1 MLSVKVET
9 ENQQTHTR
17 VSAQKLGDL
26 VHRIGGRG
34 DNFLVV
40 QRVPDIPG
48 TFIQVW
54 HEAGGAYELEHRT
67 GTAASHVRTVVGD
80 AGRVLALMTRWAR
93 EEPGWDAG
101 TDWRSAGIPEPEPVP
116 ELAEEIRKQL
126 EPRVRELL
134 RGGYGTVRTFTEAAE
149 DYLVKDGVRPVS
161 RAQAQELVERL
172 WLERVAE
179 QRGWADEVTD
189 ADRLE
194 QAFARLD
201 RGGITAR
208 ENFACC
214 RSCGMDE
221 IRAAGREDAQGFV
234 FFHSQ
239 GTESAG
245 AGHGLALYYG
255 GFGRSAERTAEVG
268 REVVAALSEAGLTVE
283 WDGSPDRAIQLTDL
297 DWRKRLV
304 G

>member
-9 ENQQTHTR
+9 ENQQTRTR
-17 VSAQKLGDL
+17 VSAEELGDL
-26 VHRIGGRG
+26 VHRIGARG

-40 QRVPDIPG
+40 QRIPDIPG

-54 HEAGGAYELEHRT
+54 HAAGGGYELEHRT
-67 GTAASHVRTVVGD
+67 GTATSHVRTVVD
-80 AGRVLALMTRWAR
+80 HPDRVLALMTRWAR

-101 TDWRSAGIPEPEPVP
+101 TVWESAGIPEPEPVP
-116 ELAEEIRKQL
+116 ELAEEIRAQL
-126 EPRVRELL
+126 EPRVRVLL
-134 RGGYGTVRTFTEAAE
+134 RGGYETVGTLTEAAE
-149 DYLVKDGVRPVS
+149 EYLVEDGVRPVS
-161 RAQAQELVERL
+161 RDQARELVERL

-194 QAFARLD
+194 RAFARLD

-208 ENFACC
+208 ENFTCC
-214 RSCGMDE
+214 RSCGMSE
-221 IRAAGREDAQGFV
+221 IGAAGREDARGFV
-234 FFHSQ
+234 FFHGQ
-239 GTESAG
+239 GAEHAA

-255 GFGRSAERTAEVG
+255 GFQDSPERTAAVG
-268 REVVAALSEAGLTVE
+268 REVAAALGEAGLTVE
-283 WDGSPDRAIQLTDL
+283 WDGSPDKAIQLTGL

>member
-17 VSAQKLGDL
+17 VSAERLADL
-26 VHRIGGRG
+26 VHRIGARG

-40 QRVPDIPG
+40 QRIPDIPG

-54 HEAGGAYELEHRT
+54 HEAGGGYELEHRT
-67 GTAASHVRTVVGD
+67 GTATSHVRTVID
-80 AGRVLALMTRWAR
+80 TPARVLALMTRWAR
-93 EEPGWDAG
+93 EEPGWDVG
-101 TDWRSAGIPEPEPVP
+101 TGWESAGIPEPEPVP
-116 ELAEEIRKQL
+116 ELADEVRKQL

-134 RGGYGTVRTFTEAAE
+134 RGGYGTVQTLTETAE

-161 RAQAQELVERL
+161 RAQARELVERL
-172 WLERVAE
+172 WLERVEE
-179 QRGWADEVTD
+179 QRGWADVTD

-194 QAFARLD
+194 RTFARLD
-201 RGGITAR
+201 WGGITAR
-208 ENFACC
+208 ENFTCC
-214 RSCGMDE
+214 RSCGMSE
-221 IRAAGREDAQGFV
+221 IGAAGREDARGFV
-234 FFHSQ
+234 FFHGQ
-239 GTESAG
+239 GTESAA

-255 GFGRSAERTAEVG
+255 GFHDSPERTAAVG
-268 REVVAALSEAGLTVE
+268 REVAAALGEAGLTVE
-283 WDGSPDRAIQLTDL
+283 WDGSPDKAIRLTGL

>member
-1 MLSVKVET
+1 MLSVKVMT
-9 ENQQTHTR
+9 ENQQSHLR
-17 VSAQKLGDL
+17 VSGQELEDL
-26 VHRIGGRG
+26 VYRIGARG

-54 HEAGGAYELEHRT
+54 HEAGGDYELEHRT
-67 GTAASHVRTVVGD
+67 GTATSHVRTVIGD
-80 AGRVLALMTRWAR
+80 PERIVALMTRWAR

-101 TDWRSAGIPEPEPVP
+101 TDWESAGIPEPEPVP
-116 ELAEEIRKQL
+116 ELAQEVREQL

-134 RGGYGTVRTFTEAAE
+134 RGGYGTVRTLTEAAE

-161 RAQAQELVERL
+161 RAQAGELVERL
-172 WLERVAE
+172 WLERVEE
-179 QRGWADEVTD
+179 QRGWADVTD
-189 ADRLE
+189 PDRLE
-194 QAFARLD
+194 RVFAELD
-201 RGGITAR
+201 RQGITAR
-208 ENFACC
+208 EHFTCC
-214 RSCGMDE
+214 RSCGMSE
-221 IRAAGREDAQGFV
+221 IYAAGREDARGFV

-239 GTESAG
+239 GTESAA

-255 GFGRSAERTAEVG
+255 GFDDSAETTAAVG
-268 REVVAALSEAGLTVE
+268 REVVAALGEAGLAAE
-283 WDGSPDRAIQLTDL
+283 WDGSPDQAIELTDL

>member
-17 VSAQKLGDL
+17 VSAERLADL
-26 VHRIGGRG
+26 VHRIGARG

-40 QRVPDIPG
+40 QRIPDIPG

-54 HEAGGAYELEHRT
+54 HEAEGAYELEHRT
-67 GTAASHVRTVVGD
+67 GTATSHVRTVVD
-80 AGRVLALMTRWAR
+80 APERVVALMTRWAR

-101 TDWRSAGIPEPEPVP
+101 TDWESAGMPEPEPVP
-116 ELAEEIRKQL
+116 ELAEEIREQL

-134 RGGYGTVRTFTEAAE
+134 RGGYGTVRTLTETAE

-161 RAQAQELVERL
+161 RFQAGELVERL
-172 WLERVAE
+172 WLERVEE
-179 QRGWADEVTD
+179 QRGWADVTD
-189 ADRLE
+189 PDRLE
-194 QAFARLD
+194 RAFARLD

-208 ENFACC
+208 ENFTCC
-214 RSCGMDE
+214 RSCGMSE
-221 IRAAGREDAQGFV
+221 IAEAGREDARGFV
-234 FFHSQ
+234 FFHGQ
-239 GTESAG
+239 GTESAA

-255 GFGRSAERTAEVG
+255 GFGGSAERTAAVG
-268 REVVAALSEAGLTVE
+268 REVAAALGEAGLTVE
-283 WDGSPDRAIQLTDL
+283 WDGSPDKAIELTGL

>member
-17 VSAQKLGDL
+17 VSAEKLGGL
-26 VHRIGGRG
+26 VDRIGGRG

-40 QRVPDIPG
+40 QRIPDIPG

-54 HEAGGAYELEHRT
+54 HETGGDYEVEHRT
-67 GTAASHVRTVVGD
+67 GTATSHVRTVVGD
-80 AGRVLALMTRWAR
+80 PERVVALMTRWAR

-101 TDWRSAGIPEPEPVP
+101 TAWESAGIPEPEPVP
-116 ELAEEIRKQL
+116 ELAEEVRKRL

-134 RGGYGTVRTFTEAAE
+134 RGGYGTVRTLTETAE
-149 DYLVKDGVRPVS
+149 GYLVKDGVRPVS
-161 RAQAQELVERL
+161 RAQAGKLVERL
-172 WLERVAE
+172 WLERVEE

-189 ADRLE
+189 PDRLE
-194 QAFARLD
+194 RAFARLD

-208 ENFACC
+208 EDFTCC
-214 RSCGMDE
+214 RSCGMSE
-221 IRAAGREDAQGFV
+221 IGAAGREDARGFV
-234 FFHSQ
+234 FFHGQ
-239 GTESAG
+239 GTESAA

-255 GFGRSAERTAEVG
+255 GFDDSAETTAAVG
-268 REVVAALSEAGLTVE
+268 REVVAALGEAGLTVM
-283 WDGSPDRAIQLTDL
+283 WDGSPDKAIELTDL

>member
-9 ENQQTHTR
+9 ENQQTRTR
-17 VSAQKLGDL
+17 VSAEELGDL
-26 VHRIGGRG
+26 VHRIGARG

-40 QRVPDIPG
+40 QRIPDIPG

-54 HEAGGAYELEHRT
+54 HAAGGGYELEHRT
-67 GTAASHVRTVVGD
+67 GTATSHVRTVID
-80 AGRVLALMTRWAR
+80 HPDRVLALMTRWAR

-101 TDWRSAGIPEPEPVP
+101 TVWESAGIPEPEPVP
-116 ELAEEIRKQL
+116 ELAEEIRAQL

-134 RGGYGTVRTFTEAAE
+134 RGGYETVQTLTEAAE

-161 RAQAQELVERL
+161 RAQARELVERL
-172 WLERVAE
+172 WLERVEE
-179 QRGWADEVTD
+179 QRSWADEVTD
-189 ADRLE
+189 PDRLE
-194 QAFARLD
+194 RAFARLD

-208 ENFACC
+208 ENFTCC
-214 RSCGMDE
+214 RSCGMSE
-221 IRAAGREDAQGFV
+221 IGAAGREDARGFV
-234 FFHSQ
+234 FFHGQ
-239 GTESAG
+239 GAEHAA

-255 GFGRSAERTAEVG
+255 GFQDSPERTAAVG
-268 REVVAALSEAGLTVE
+268 REVAAALSEAGLTVE
-283 WDGSPDRAIQLTDL
+283 WDGSPDKAIQLTGL

>member
-17 VSAQKLGDL
+17 VSAQRLGDL
-26 VHRIGGRG
+26 VHRIGARG

-40 QRVPDIPG
+40 QRIPDIPG

-54 HEAGGAYELEHRT
+54 HETGGDYELEHRS
-67 GTAASHVRTVVGD
+67 GTAASHVRIVVD
-80 AGRVLALMTRWAR
+80 DPDRVIALMTRWAR

-101 TDWRSAGIPEPEPVP
+101 TRWESAGIPEPEPVP
-116 ELAEEIRKQL
+116 ELPEEVRQQL

-134 RGGYGTVRTFTEAAE
+134 RRGYGTVRTLTETAE
-149 DYLVKDGVRPVS
+149 DHLVKDGVRPVS
-161 RAQAQELVERL
+161 RAQARELVERL
-172 WLERVAE
+172 WLERVGE
-179 QRGWADEVTD
+179 QRGWADVTD
-189 ADRLE
+189 PDRLE

-208 ENFACC
+208 EHFTCC
-214 RSCGMDE
+214 RSCGMSE
-221 IRAAGREDAQGFV
+221 IGAAGREDARGFV
-234 FFHSQ
+234 FFHGQ
-239 GTESAG
+239 GTESAA

-255 GFGRSAERTAEVG
+255 GFDGSAETTAAVG
-268 REVVAALSEAGLTVE
+268 REVVAALGEAGLTVE
-283 WDGSPDRAIQLTDL
+283 WDGSPDRAIELTGL